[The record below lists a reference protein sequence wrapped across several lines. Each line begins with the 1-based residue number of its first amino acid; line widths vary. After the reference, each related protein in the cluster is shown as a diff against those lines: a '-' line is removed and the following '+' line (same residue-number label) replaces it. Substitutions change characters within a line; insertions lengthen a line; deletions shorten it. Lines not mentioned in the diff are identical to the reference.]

1 MSSVYLS
8 AALKSR
14 LIQAARR
21 RGFAVERGRQSQ
33 LMEYIAYLVT
43 LDEKAE
49 TTHPR
54 RTLSKALGL
63 LACSGEE
70 PPSDVQIEQILA
82 ERRLRH

>member
-1 MSSVYLS
+1 
-8 AALKSR
+8 
-14 LIQAARR
+14 
-21 RGFAVERGRQSQ
+21 
-33 LMEYIAYLVT
+33 MEYIAYLVT
-43 LDEKAE
+43 LDEQAE